1 MTSHK
6 FQSIPEQQWK
16 SGTPRSRCAECAE
29 DFGHPVHC
37 ESSWPLVVVIEDC
50 YVPEWARE
58 IVKLTEE
65 SEVETSYAVIHALAV
80 YAELSLR
87 GWRLN

>member
-6 FQSIPEQQWK
+6 FQSITESQWK
-16 SGTPRSRCAECAE
+16 SGTPRSRCAECSQ
-29 DFGHPVHC
+29 DYGHPVHC

-58 IVKLTEE
+58 VVKLTEGRTIE
-65 SEVETSYAVIHALAV
+65 QDYGTIHALAV
-80 YAELSLR
+80 YAELGLR
-87 GWRLN
+87 GNRLN

>member
-6 FQSIPEQQWK
+6 FQSFSEQQWK

-29 DFGHPVHC
+29 DFGHPAHC
-37 ESSWPLVVVIEDC
+37 ESSWRFILVVEGYDPEYAAEVI
-50 YVPEWARE
+50 
-58 IVKLTEE
+58 KLTGE
-65 SEVETSYAVIHALAV
+65 SEIETGYTVIHVLAV
-80 YAELSLR
+80 YEEMNLR